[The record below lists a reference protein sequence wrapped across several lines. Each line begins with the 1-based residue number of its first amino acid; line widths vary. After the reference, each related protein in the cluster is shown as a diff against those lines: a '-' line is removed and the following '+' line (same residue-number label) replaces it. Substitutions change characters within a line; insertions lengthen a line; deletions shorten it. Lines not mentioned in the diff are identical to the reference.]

1 MFRPVPIERR
11 TAPLQ
16 VERGVSSALA
26 LAGAISFSFLISNI
40 GNLVSKGN
48 AVEVRRIR
56 QNFDNGHSCIPQ
68 PPS

>member
-26 LAGAISFSFLISNI
+26 LAGAISFSFLLSNI

-48 AVEVRRIR
+48 AVEVRASAAATAKRPESR
-56 QNFDNGHSCIPQ
+56 G
-68 PPS
+68 